1 MHGIPMWHDE
11 CCIPARGRRGAPG
24 HKEAGGMDFWVELA
38 IREMLGDLNEEA
50 TELLEDA
57 ETLLVPADD
66 ADEEDE

>member
-1 MHGIPMWHDE
+1 
-11 CCIPARGRRGAPG
+11 
-24 HKEAGGMDFWVELA
+24 MDIWVELT

-57 ETLLVPADD
+57 EALLVPADD

>member
-1 MHGIPMWHDE
+1 
-11 CCIPARGRRGAPG
+11 
-24 HKEAGGMDFWVELA
+24 MDFWVELA

>member
-1 MHGIPMWHDE
+1 
-11 CCIPARGRRGAPG
+11 
-24 HKEAGGMDFWVELA
+24 MDIWVELA